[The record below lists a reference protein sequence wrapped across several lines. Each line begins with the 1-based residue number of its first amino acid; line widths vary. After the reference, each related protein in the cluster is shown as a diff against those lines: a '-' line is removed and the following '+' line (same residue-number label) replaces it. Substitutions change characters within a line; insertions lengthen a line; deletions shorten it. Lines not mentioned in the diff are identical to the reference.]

1 MNNHDSIQHTTQTK
15 TNNTKIFAEMT
26 ANTIFPK
33 REQAIVLNTI
43 NEIRQIEYVK
53 AFSKIIRPKNITYA
67 SWISNNR
74 FYIYFTDKCIVD
86 ELAQNYSY
94 IEIKEHQIPFRRL
107 VNPAKRY
114 IIFNAYPIIP
124 HDIIYE
130 NLLLEGIKTISPITF
145 LKAGFQDEL
154 VHISSF
160 RRQVYIHPEDISKVP
175 GSILITYENTE
186 FRIFLTD
193 DMLTCYL
200 CKQTRHTPN
209 YCKKELKNTNANS
222 HNTKETIIEK
232 NAPLNDQDST
242 QDIIQ
247 IEANSNTTEN
257 YNSNP
262 NNLSL
267 PEIHTA
273 TPNKQIKRPPPS
285 SSCPSSP
292 TFL

>member
-1 MNNHDSIQHTTQTK
+1 
-15 TNNTKIFAEMT
+15 
-26 ANTIFPK
+26 
-33 REQAIVLNTI
+33 
-43 NEIRQIEYVK
+43 
-53 AFSKIIRPKNITYA
+53 
-67 SWISNNR
+67 
-74 FYIYFTDKCIVD
+74 
-86 ELAQNYSY
+86 
-94 IEIKEHQIPFRRL
+94 
-107 VNPAKRY
+107 
-114 IIFNAYPIIP
+114 
-124 HDIIYE
+124 
-130 NLLLEGIKTISPITF
+130 
-145 LKAGFQDEL
+145 
-154 VHISSF
+154 
-160 RRQVYIHPEDISKVP
+160 
-175 GSILITYENTE
+175 
-186 FRIFLTD
+186 
-193 DMLTCYL
+193 MLTCYL